1 MANNVYFIIP
11 ENMSLVYSTPRPS
24 KCFYIVWFTVC
35 LKIDF
40 SFPLLLFWM
49 IFDAQTRLHWIRW
62 REYQVNRSLSRFAQH
77 GNFNYYGNLKRLNW
91 PDMADCLDWF
101 PKKNVICHFSV
112 RFELG
117 KLRRNEWVSRAMLTE
132 LFTPGSFHFYWKC
145 YALSG
150 FEFQVI
156 LDSVQHQSKNMFNE
170 KILTFKGPGKITL
183 FKQVFSNKRSN
194 WICKR

>member
-24 KCFYIVWFTVC
+24 KCLYIVWFTVC

-62 REYQVNRSLSRFAQH
+62 RRIPSEPQPVSLRTTRK
-77 GNFNYYGNLKRLNW
+77 LII
-91 PDMADCLDWF
+91 MATWNVSIGRTWLTAWTGS

-145 YALSG
+145 YAFSG
-150 FEFQVI
+150 FEFQAI
-156 LDSVQHQSKNMFNE
+156 LDSVSIDQKKCLMKKYWRLKS
-170 KILTFKGPGKITL
+170 
-183 FKQVFSNKRSN
+183 QVK
-194 WICKR
+194 